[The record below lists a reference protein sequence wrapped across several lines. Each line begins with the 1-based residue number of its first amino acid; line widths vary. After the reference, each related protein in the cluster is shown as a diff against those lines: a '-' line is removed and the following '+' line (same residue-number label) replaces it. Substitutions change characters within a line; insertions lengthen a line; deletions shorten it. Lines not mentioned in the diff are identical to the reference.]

1 MTWALWDQ
9 PPPPPLEGAP
19 ASIANTLCPGEM
31 GCWSKSRW
39 FFGTPQLAHPTCF
52 SKPPR
57 VCFTL
62 FPYTFRQPQSLLL
75 ERGRRK
81 EVGWGLCCHS
91 GCLRPWH
98 KGLGSR
104 PPSGGGGGGVAA
116 WPRHDLQRPPEKG
129 TWPLPAQNSP
139 SQCPLALEGVKFLSP
154 FFVGPMRSGGHR
166 ENVGRRKPG
175 GMVEMGQGLR
185 WRPRGVPE
193 GAAVGGCPAGI
204 LETVI

>member
-1 MTWALWDQ
+1 M
-9 PPPPPLEGAP
+9 
-19 ASIANTLCPGEM
+19 
-31 GCWSKSRW
+31 
-39 FFGTPQLAHPTCF
+39 
-52 SKPPR
+52 
-57 VCFTL
+57 
-62 FPYTFRQPQSLLL
+62 
-75 ERGRRK
+75 
-81 EVGWGLCCHS
+81 
-91 GCLRPWH
+91 
-98 KGLGSR
+98 
-104 PPSGGGGGGVAA
+104 AA